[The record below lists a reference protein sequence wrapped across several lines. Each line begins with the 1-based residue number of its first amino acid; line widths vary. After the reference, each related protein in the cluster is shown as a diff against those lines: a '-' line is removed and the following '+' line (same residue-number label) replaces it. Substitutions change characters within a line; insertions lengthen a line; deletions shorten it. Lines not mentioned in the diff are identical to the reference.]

1 MKRYNKGIICL
12 LTGAA
17 VFAACQDD
25 WDAHY
30 NLNGSVPQVSLMDL
44 LRSDASLSVFTQ
56 IVKETGVDSLLV
68 SSQTYTVWAPVNDA
82 LADVDM
88 TDHEALVRLV
98 SNHVAR
104 YSNPTSTE
112 PGKYIY
118 MLNGKRMAY
127 DNSGMFNS
135 TPIESGDERAVNGV
149 LHKMADTIP
158 YRYNL
163 MEYLSVNPEYSKVYE
178 FINRFVEKRYDAS
191 ASSGTDSVFVD
202 YNPMLYNRSYGIGH
216 IDNEDSLYTM
226 ILPNNDA
233 WDKAYAHIS
242 PYFVTYNADEAL
254 ADSIRDVQ
262 TGQAI
267 LTGLTFRGRVD
278 DPASRDSL
286 VTVTR
291 NVIYQTGRYFAPYE
305 KLEGSNGL
313 MYLAKG
319 DLVLDDTCTWNH
331 EIVVEAED
339 LDGRTTNTSTSVYV
353 RNTDVTSAVQ
363 GVSNNSY
370 LEVSNASGTAEV
382 TFEIPQVLAG
392 KYDVYVDFVPPVIDG
407 PALAEEKTRLEF
419 RLNYPRVDASGTEH
433 VERDERDDPE
443 LIVGGDSVGDN
454 KVKCLKVWSA
464 LQLPAANYYD
474 GMWWANEENSQ
485 EDVNVRTTFRI
496 RTNITSSEVNVK
508 YRRRFRIDCIRFVPV
523 P

>member
-1 MKRYNKGIICL
+1 MKNKGIICL
-12 LTGAA
+12 LAGAA
-17 VFAACQDD
+17 AFAACQDD

-30 NLNGSVPQVSLMDL
+30 GLNGSVPQVSLMDL
-44 LRSDASLSVFTQ
+44 LRSDASLSAFTQ
-56 IVKETGVDSLLV
+56 IVEETGADSLLA

-82 LADVDM
+82 LADIDM
-88 TDHEALVRLV
+88 TDHDALVRLV
-98 SNHVAR
+98 NNHVAR

-118 MLNGKRMAY
+118 MLNGKRMTY
-127 DNSGMFNS
+127 DNAGMFNN
-135 TPIESGDERAVNGV
+135 TPIEAGDERAVNGV

-158 YRYNL
+158 YRYNF
-163 MEYLSVNPEYSKVYE
+163 MEYMSVRPEYSKVYE

-191 ASSGTDSVFVD
+191 ASSGSDSVFVD
-202 YNPMLYNRSYGIGH
+202 YNPMLYNMTVGIGR
-216 IDNEDSLYTM
+216 IDDEDSLYTM
-226 ILPNNDA
+226 ILPDNDA

-242 PYFVTYNADEAL
+242 PYFANYNADQAV
-254 ADSIRDVQ
+254 ADSIQEVQ

-267 LTGLTFRGRVD
+267 LTGLTFRGRID

-291 NVIYQTGRYFAPYE
+291 NVIYETGRYFAPYE

-319 DLVLDDTCTWNH
+319 DLVLDDTCTWNQ
-331 EIVVEAED
+331 EIRVEAEA
-339 LDGRTTNTSTSVYV
+339 LNGRTNSTSTSVYV

-363 GVSNNSY
+363 GVSDNSY
-370 LEVSNASGTAEV
+370 LEVSNASGRAEV

-407 PALAEEKTRLEF
+407 TALAEEKTRLDF

-433 VERDERDDPE
+433 VERDEDDDPE
-443 LIVGGDSVGDN
+443 LIIGGDGVEDN
-454 KVKCLKVWSA
+454 KIKSLKVWSA

-474 GMWWANEENSQ
+474 GMWLVDEEHSL
-485 EDVNVRTTFRI
+485 DDMNVRTTLRI
-496 RTNITSSEVNVK
+496 RTNISSSEVNVK